1 MIAKAIGRPLRFE
14 KVPVRVARA
23 NARRWQAI
31 GNAPT
36 GSVGEDDLVF
46 DAHSGVE

>member
-1 MIAKAIGRPLRFE
+1 MVAKAIGRPLRFE
-14 KVPVRVARA
+14 KVAIRVAREQMLA
-23 NARRWQAI
+23 DGRPS
-31 GNAPT
+31 GTPT